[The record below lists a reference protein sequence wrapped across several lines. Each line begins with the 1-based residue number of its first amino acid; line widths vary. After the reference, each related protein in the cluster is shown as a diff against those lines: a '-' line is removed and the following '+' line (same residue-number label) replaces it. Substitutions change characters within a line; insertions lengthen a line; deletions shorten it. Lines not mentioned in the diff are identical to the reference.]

1 MTYISLIIDLVVAGL
16 LVATIV
22 YCSVLNRK
30 LATLR
35 SSKQEMES
43 LAGRL
48 VESTQ
53 HAERALAD
61 LKSAANDTGEQL
73 ERRVAEARNLVDDLR
88 FLVDKGSGLADRLA
102 SDIDKGRPS
111 GSGKAGSGKP
121 GARKAAASKT
131 GAGRAGADGDTGQ
144 QRERRGARQK
154 AAGESKTAAANA
166 EPRWDDEENA
176 PDADPQLL
184 KALRQ
189 VR

>member
-1 MTYISLIIDLVVAGL
+1 MSYVSLIIDIVVAGL

-22 YCSVLNRK
+22 YASVLNRK

-35 SSKQEMES
+35 SSKQEMET

-73 ERRVAEARNLVDDLR
+73 ERRVSEARNLVDDLR

-102 SDIDKGRPS
+102 SDIDKSRRSHAS
-111 GSGKAGSGKP
+111 GEKGGAEGKTASAG
-121 GARKAAASKT
+121 
-131 GAGRAGADGDTGQ
+131 GQ
-144 QRERRGARQK
+144 STARQK
-154 AAGESKTAAANA
+154 APSGQARAAAGGSRSS
-166 EPRWDDEENA
+166 ERRWDEDDSA

-184 KALRQ
+184 QALRQ

>member
-1 MTYISLIIDLVVAGL
+1 MSYLSLIIDLVVAGL

-22 YCSVLNRK
+22 YASVLNRK

-61 LKSAANDTGEQL
+61 LKSAANETGDQL
-73 ERRVAEARNLVDDLR
+73 ERRVGEARNLVDDLR

-102 SDIDKGRPS
+102 SDIDKSRQSGR
-111 GSGKAGSGKP
+111 GKTETESKKGQGQGQAAG
-121 GARKAAASKT
+121 RQKT
-131 GAGRAGADGDTGQ
+131 GAAGGNATSGDGKS
-144 QRERRGARQK
+144 ERRWD
-154 AAGESKTAAANA
+154 EDDANA
-166 EPRWDDEENA
+166 
-176 PDADPQLL
+176 DADPQLL

>member
-1 MTYISLIIDLVVAGL
+1 MSYLSLIIDLVVAGL
-16 LVATIV
+16 LVATII
-22 YCSVLNRK
+22 YASVLNRK

-61 LKSAANDTGEQL
+61 LKSAANDTGDQL

-102 SDIDKGRPS
+102 SDIDKSRQTGR
-111 GSGKAGSGKP
+111 G
-121 GARKAAASKT
+121 KT
-131 GAGRAGADGDTGQ
+131 GADNKKSQQGQAGG
-144 QRERRGARQK
+144 RQK
-154 AAGESKTAAANA
+154 ASASGGSAASGERAS
-166 EPRWDDEENA
+166 ERRWDEDDTSA
-176 PDADPQLL
+176 DADPQLL

>member
-1 MTYISLIIDLVVAGL
+1 MSYFSLIIDLVVAGL

-22 YCSVLNRK
+22 YASVLNRK

-53 HAERALAD
+53 HAERALSD
-61 LKSAANDTGEQL
+61 LKTAANDTGDQL

-102 SDIDKGRPS
+102 SDIDKSRGS
-111 GSGKAGSGKP
+111 GSAKTGTESKKSQSQATG
-121 GARKAAASKT
+121 RQKAAASGGK
-131 GAGRAGADGDTGQ
+131 GNA
-144 QRERRGARQK
+144 
-154 AAGESKTAAANA
+154 AAGSSER
-166 EPRWDDEENA
+166 RWDDDDA
-176 PDADPQLL
+176 GADADPQLL